1 MDEKDQTQIQPSDS
15 FARQNRSKSRRKA
28 SASQPAPDEQVILP
42 SQATDELNAQA
53 RDLLAEQ
60 AQDMRDV
67 QTTGSLAD
75 QTQQAGARPT
85 RQLTRPQ
92 LQLPQPI
99 LFLDQ
104 EGDVLLEEQ
113 VVMQPVRR
121 QRLRRTR
128 RWLRSRTG
136 RVVIPLLT
144 LLLGIAIGLTSVIW
158 YGLSGEGPLV
168 AVVPAA
174 QGNLVVDANKDF
186 VSQLVRNNLAD
197 AGIPGHIQ
205 NVTVTLKHGALIVIQ
220 GEDVYPVLFTSITR
234 PFTVDVQPYT
244 QACILQVRITHADF
258 SGIAVTTFVQSFQ
271 SKINQ
276 QLAEKPTG
284 LPNGFTYCTVGVS
297 TEPGGM
303 YITYQATPAT
313 N

>member
-1 MDEKDQTQIQPSDS
+1 MDDKDQMQIRPSDS
-15 FARQNRSKSRRKA
+15 SAGQPRSRSRRKG
-28 SASQPAPDEQVILP
+28 QTGLPPRDQEIILP
-42 SQATDELNAQA
+42 AQA
-53 RDLLAEQ
+53 SDEPDDSSALVQPSQTTGTLGSQVQDTRD
-60 AQDMRDV
+60 R

-75 QTQQAGARPT
+75 QERQA
-85 RQLTRPQ
+85 TRPQ

-99 LFLDQ
+99 LFLDRD
-104 EGDVLLEEQ
+104 GDVLLEEEI
-113 VVMQPVRR
+113 VPRR
-121 QRLRRTR
+121 QRFRRTR

-144 LLLGIAIGLTSVIW
+144 LLLGVAIGLTSIIW

-168 AVVPAA
+168 TVVPA

-186 VSQLVRNNLAD
+186 VSQLVRDNLAN

-234 PFTVDVQPYT
+234 PFTVDIQPYT

-258 SGIAVTTFVQSFQ
+258 SGIPVTTFAQSFQ
-271 SKINQ
+271 NEINQ
-276 QLAEKPTG
+276 QLGEKPTG
-284 LPNGFTYCTVGVS
+284 LPDGFTYCTVGVS

-303 YITYQATPAT
+303 YITYQATPIT
-313 N
+313 H

>member
-1 MDEKDQTQIQPSDS
+1 MDDKDQMQIRPSDS
-15 FARQNRSKSRRKA
+15 SAGQTRSRSRRKG
-28 SASQPAPDEQVILP
+28 QTGLPPRDQEIILP
-42 SQATDELNAQA
+42 AQA
-53 RDLLAEQ
+53 IDEPDDPSALVQQPQTTGTLGSQVQNTRDI
-60 AQDMRDV
+60 

-75 QTQQAGARPT
+75 QERQA
-85 RQLTRPQ
+85 TRPQ

-99 LFLDQ
+99 LFLDR
-104 EGDVLLEEQ
+104 EGDVLLEEEI
-113 VVMQPVRR
+113 VPRR
-121 QRLRRTR
+121 QRFRRTR

-144 LLLGIAIGLTSVIW
+144 LLLGVAIGLTSIIW

-168 AVVPAA
+168 TVVPA

-186 VSQLVRNNLAD
+186 VSQLVRDNLAN

-234 PFTVDVQPYT
+234 PFTVDIQPYT

-258 SGIAVTTFVQSFQ
+258 SGIPVTTFAQSFQ
-271 SKINQ
+271 NEINQ
-276 QLAEKPTG
+276 QLGEKPTG
-284 LPNGFTYCTVGVS
+284 LPDGFTYCTVGVS

-303 YITYQATPAT
+303 YITYQATPIT
-313 N
+313 H